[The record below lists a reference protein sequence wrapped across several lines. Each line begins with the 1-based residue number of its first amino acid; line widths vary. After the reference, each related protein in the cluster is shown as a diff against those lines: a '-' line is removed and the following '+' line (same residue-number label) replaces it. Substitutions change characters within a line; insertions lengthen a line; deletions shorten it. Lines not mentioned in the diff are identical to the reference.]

1 MLRLTFMR
9 LPAHPGRRGSTEL
22 TLMTVCR
29 LTQVFVG
36 VLRLT
41 LMTRLAAPRFIV
53 GALRLTLMTDY
64 RLNLVVVG

>member
-1 MLRLTFMR
+1 
-9 LPAHPGRRGSTEL
+9 
-22 TLMTVCR
+22 MTVCR

-53 GALRLTLMTDY
+53 GVVRLTLMTDY
-64 RLNLVVVG
+64 RLNLVVMG